1 MTDIIEVK
9 TIEITSKTIN
19 ESVNRIIIDEI
30 NEVIENENE
39 SDIESNLLQNEIN
52 QITETD
58 NFYSDSFFD
67 DYYEDDDN
75 HTCFQLTYF
84 FKWMI
89 NGNFIEDI
97 KEFYASMKLE

>member
-58 NFYSDSFFD
+58 NFDSDSFFD
-67 DYYEDDDN
+67 DYYEDDDS
-75 HTCFQLTYF
+75 HTCFQFTYF